1 MKHNY
6 NAIIPFKKIN
16 TNNIVPNS
24 PPYLLYTFSSPT
36 SGCNLRFRTVFD
48 CHVSLVFFLFFF
60 LKKEEKKKTTLR
72 CYLSCNIVLKFG
84 LATLR
89 FQFRL
94 IIDRKSTQMVC
105 LLNVLYQFIP
115 ALVMLIISFK
125 VVIQHFFISIV
136 ELYFLLC
143 N

>member
-36 SGCNLRFRTVFD
+36 SGCNLRFHIVFD
-48 CHVSLVFFLFFF
+48 CHVSLVFFLFVF
-60 LKKEEKKKTTLR
+60 LFKKRRNKKKKKTLR

-84 LATLR
+84 LAPLR

-94 IIDRKSTQMVC
+94 IIFDRKSTQMVC
-105 LLNVLYQFIP
+105 LLNVSYQFIP

-125 VVIQHFFISIV
+125 VVIQQIFP
-136 ELYFLLC
+136 L
-143 N
+143 